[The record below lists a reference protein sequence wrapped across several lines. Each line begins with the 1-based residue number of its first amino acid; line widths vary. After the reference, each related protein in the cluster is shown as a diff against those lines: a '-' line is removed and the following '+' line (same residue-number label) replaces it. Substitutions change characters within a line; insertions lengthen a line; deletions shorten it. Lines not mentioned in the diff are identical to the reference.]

1 MPRSTDKII
10 AVVASAAFV
19 ASLCPVSAAYAHENT
34 ELLGASS
41 ATHEEAS
48 SNVVLALDA
57 DTTTSNVLASNDVLG
72 MYTQL
77 EQAFPGINDAGV
89 SLTLASESA
98 SEEEAA
104 SNSADETA
112 WVALS
117 ETSSIETVKELIR
130 ALPDAPKITA
140 AGAGVY
146 DAQVE
151 AAVAAY
157 SALSKADQ
165 QTLDTESFSGQSY
178 GRTLESAQWAVK
190 AIHEVDNS
198 TTLASGTYSE
208 TTVPALSSE
217 YSKGKSTSPR
227 QRPWSVKDVTVK
239 DGKAYGTV
247 TVESSSYTYL
257 YMSGQKFENTAK
269 TGNSTFEN
277 VPIDLNS
284 TQYLTAYSTS
294 MLTEIAF
301 SLTTTIDE
309 TPSGDKT
316 LTPEQ
321 VEKLIGALPSDPYAI
336 DISYVVKVHDAQTAY
351 DALTSEEKAQVNAV
365 VLPSGVSCERA
376 LEVAQWAVNS
386 LSIVDNSTTLVSGV
400 YKLEQG
406 VMKTDMGC
414 SDSARNLTWSVVKI
428 VVNNG
433 KATATLKRSGG
444 NTPIASAYFEGRVI
458 PANEDGTFT
467 IPIAFN
473 TDLYFATMSSGATDS
488 TVGVS
493 YHLNTAFDVDN
504 AKPDAVID
512 DNTNNNS
519 DDDSNKKSDNEKADT
534 QNNSTTPTASVNTT
548 GNVSS
553 AGSGNALGLTSG
565 ASAKTAETSTTS
577 AQTNATGV
585 AAGSDSAQGASSQAE
600 LSGANAQEGSASS
613 GVSPWALG
621 GGFAGVALAGGAGFS
636 ALFRKREQH

>member
-10 AVVASAAFV
+10 AVVASVAFA

-34 ELLGASS
+34 ELLGVSI

-77 EQAFPGINDAGV
+77 EQDFPGINDAGV

-336 DISYVVKVHDAQTAY
+336 DISYVVKVHDVQTAY

-386 LSIVDNSTTLVSGV
+386 LSIVDNSTTLTSGV

-512 DNTNNNS
+512 D
-519 DDDSNKKSDNEKADT
+519 DDSNKKSDNENADT

-548 GNVSS
+548 GNVAS

-565 ASAKTAETSTTS
+565 TSAKTAETSTAS
-577 AQTNATGV
+577 AQTNATGA
-585 AAGSDSAQGASSQAE
+585 AAGSDSAQGVSSQAE
-600 LSGANAQEGSASS
+600 LSSPSAQESSASS